1 MKKSVKIVLAAAVVA
16 ALFLSAF
23 GVGTAGAQS
32 GGADRLVEDGETV
45 FIGEEDIDTG
55 AGVFENLDPGEFTDA
70 DGRTLSFSNG
80 VVDSSNAISSYTATD
95 PTGDDLS
102 VNVREARIQRVRP
115 ILPGSGARLDFPGT
129 PRVRPGANNV
139 QFAVNYNYFES
150 TEIDEELRQ
159 DGTEVTRIYL
169 ERSQDRAVTGSR
181 TEAADGTSYDAVF
194 TFSITDTGTYEFVA
208 EPLTGDDRSDGR
220 DVGFGDSDEA
230 SGSYTVNVG
239 FEEAEDDEEEGNVTD
254 GEDGDG
260 EMDGD
265 GDGDGEMD
273 GEEDGNVTD
282 GKDGDDGMDGEE
294 DGNVTDGE
302 DGDDGMDG
310 EEDGNVTDGEDGD
323 DGMDGE
329 EDENVTDG
337 QDGDGDG
344 SEGLPGFTAVTA
356 LLAITAVVVV
366 VLRRNKGT

>member
-1 MKKSVKIVLAAAVVA
+1 MKKSVRIVLAAAVVA

-239 FEEAEDDEEEGNVTD
+239 FEGTGDDE
-254 GEDGDG
+254 
-260 EMDGD
+260 
-265 GDGDGEMD
+265 D

-294 DGNVTDGE
+294 DGTDGREDENVTDGE

-323 DGMDGE
+323 DDMDGR

-337 QDGDGDG
+337 QDGGGDGDG